1 MSDEVLKR
9 TAGNITALPAAGKQG
24 KRPEA
29 RNAVSQNGY
38 SDADKIKALA
48 RCKAV
53 IDEKL
58 RDGFKVAAAFLEI
71 RRDRLYLIDGFT
83 SFPAFC
89 KEKWNFSRQQGHRW
103 ADMGELNE
111 QFAPTGNV
119 VPSEYVARMIKR
131 VPKEQRQTVM
141 ERAKEIANGKRVEG
155 KHYEEAINEISP
167 ATPSTGT
174 AKAEVVRLPTL
185 QDAISMAQIRAWN
198 RQARSHVEN
207 DVKKNET
214 LDLLDQIDSAL
225 SIIDNTDAQKVA

>member
-1 MSDEVLKR
+1 MSNKVLKR

-29 RNAVSQNGY
+29 RNAVSQNG
-38 SDADKIKALA
+38 SAEKEKVTALA
-48 RCKAV
+48 RCEV
-53 IDEKL
+53 TIEK
-58 RDGFKVAAAFLEI
+58 GVNTAIEVAAAIFEI
-71 RRDRLYLIDGFT
+71 RRDELCKPSYT
-83 SFPAFC
+83 SFPAYC
-89 KEKWNFSRQQGHRW
+89 KGRWNFSRQQGHRW